1 MPQMRVSTRSEER
14 PLRAV
19 HRVRTLCVQGV
30 RLLAVD
36 QKGQS
41 PRSAVR
47 RDLQGVRRADGHQ
60 DRALRRVPGVHDVSQ
75 MQVHP
80 ARAVRHQVPQVQC
93 RRSRGTAHQEGQ
105 DVLRLPALPGWRL
118 FHLEQ
123 AGPRSVSEV
132 RIRGQGRAQVQD
144 GGRNDTQVSE
154 VRTHDGGGGG
164 SPRSRRGDDV
174 GAQYAG
180 PVLVIGGG
188 LAGCEAAWAL
198 AERGVR
204 VMLHELRQIQM
215 TPAHQTESLAEL
227 VCSNTFKSVEPAHA
241 HGLLK
246 AEMRQLGSIVLQA
259 ADDARIPGGSALAVD
274 RVAFSKGLEARVLG
288 HGNITLVRGEVTEL
302 PSPGVVATGP
312 LTSDALAAA
321 IAARLGVESLA
332 FFDAIAPIVSADSLD
347 YSRLFRASRY
357 GKGGGDDYWN
367 APFTQPEYEA
377 FVAELIAGEQYVPGH
392 EFDKVPYFEG
402 CLPVE
407 EMAQRGPETLRFGP
421 MKPIG
426 LVDPRAGARGQPYAV
441 VQLRQEDRAAQMW
454 NLVGFQTR
462 LKTGAQ
468 QRIFRTIPGLE
479 NAEFLRYGSIHRNS
493 YLNAPQVLTPYLSA
507 LDDPQLLFAGQ
518 LTGVEGYT
526 ESAATGMLAGINLAR
541 VLAGDAPV
549 LPPATTMLGALYRY
563 LRETKPARFQPMNA
577 NFGLMEPLPNPPR
590 DKFKKK
596 EALAERARAHITEF
610 AGMIGVGIPA

>member
-1 MPQMRVSTRSEER
+1 
-14 PLRAV
+14 
-19 HRVRTLCVQGV
+19 
-30 RLLAVD
+30 
-36 QKGQS
+36 
-41 PRSAVR
+41 
-47 RDLQGVRRADGHQ
+47 
-60 DRALRRVPGVHDVSQ
+60 
-75 MQVHP
+75 
-80 ARAVRHQVPQVQC
+80 
-93 RRSRGTAHQEGQ
+93 
-105 DVLRLPALPGWRL
+105 
-118 FHLEQ
+118 
-123 AGPRSVSEV
+123 
-132 RIRGQGRAQVQD
+132 
-144 GGRNDTQVSE
+144 
-154 VRTHDGGGGG
+154 
-164 SPRSRRGDDV
+164 
-174 GAQYAG
+174 
-180 PVLVIGGG
+180 
-188 LAGCEAAWAL
+188 
-198 AERGVR
+198 
-204 VMLHELRQIQM
+204 M

-288 HGNITLVRGEVTEL
+288 HGNITLVRGEVIEL

-321 IAARLGVESLA
+321 IAARLGVASLA
-332 FFDAIAPIVSADSLD
+332 FYDAIAPIVSADSLD
-347 YSRLFRASRY
+347 YSRLFKASRY

-367 APFTQPEYEA
+367 APFTQPAYEA

-468 QRIFRTIPGLE
+468 QRIFRTIPGLAQ
-479 NAEFLRYGSIHRNS
+479 AEFLRFGSIHRNS
-493 YLNAPQVLTPYLSA
+493 YLNAPAALTPHLSA
-507 LDDPQLLFAGQ
+507 KDDPQLLFAGQ

-541 VLAGDAPV
+541 VLAGDAPL
-549 LPPATTMLGALYRY
+549 LPPPTTMLGALYRY
-563 LRETKPARFQPMNA
+563 LRETEPARFQPMNA

-590 DKFKKK
+590 DKFEKK
-596 EALAERARAHITEF
+596 EALAARALAHMTEF